1 MAFTRFH
8 DDTSRILKANIE
20 TTSMCNYRF
29 NEPSNTNAK
38 NVYIDDPHIRMQK
51 SGGTQYSRMVD
62 LEGQLKQMDR
72 NYSRDFI
79 DNQYNTKNAI
89 HHKLRQKPIYHMNK
103 SVTDETR
110 STHPSWTFRSLQQYR
125 PDVLL
130 ENPQN
135 NCSMKFDNNEDTNII
150 AKDNYRKN
158 HKKI

>member
-8 DDTSRILKANIE
+8 DDTSRILKSNIE
-20 TTSMCNYRF
+20 TTSICNYTF
-29 NEPSNTNAK
+29 NVPSNTNTK

-51 SGGTQYSRMVD
+51 SGGTQYNGMIE

-72 NYSRDFI
+72 GNSRDFI
-79 DNQYNTKNAI
+79 ENQYNTKNPVN
-89 HHKLRQKPIYHMNK
+89 HRLRKIQIYELNK

-110 STHPSWTFRSLQQYR
+110 STHPSWTYRSLQQYR
-125 PDVLL
+125 PSILFEDPQKNYLIKF
-130 ENPQN
+130 ENN
-135 NCSMKFDNNEDTNII
+135 LDTNII